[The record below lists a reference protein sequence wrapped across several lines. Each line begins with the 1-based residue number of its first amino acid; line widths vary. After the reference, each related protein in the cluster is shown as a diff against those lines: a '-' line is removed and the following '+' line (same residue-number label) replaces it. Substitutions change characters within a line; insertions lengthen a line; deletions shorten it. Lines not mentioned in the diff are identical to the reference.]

1 MKQTRR
7 GFLQWLLGLV
17 PLLTGFLGQFRA
29 RGATTAET
37 PIATSQSELTFLI
50 FGDWGR
56 GGEFHQRDVA
66 NEMGLAAAKRRCR
79 FIVSVGDNFY
89 EKGVQSAVDPST
101 IPEPRYMRRGYRS
114 G

>member
-7 GFLQWLLGLV
+7 GFLQWLLGLF
-17 PLLTGFLGQFRA
+17 PLLTGFFGQFRA

-66 NEMGLAAAKRRCR
+66 SQMGLAAAKRRR
-79 FIVSVGDNFY
+79 EPFL
-89 EKGVQSAVDPST
+89 
-101 IPEPRYMRRGYRS
+101 PRYTRLYGRDLDGQRDAR
-114 G
+114 